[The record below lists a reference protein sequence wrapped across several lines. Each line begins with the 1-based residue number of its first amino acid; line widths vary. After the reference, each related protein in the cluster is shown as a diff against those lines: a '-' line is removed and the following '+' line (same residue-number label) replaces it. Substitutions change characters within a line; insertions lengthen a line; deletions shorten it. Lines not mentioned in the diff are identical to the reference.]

1 MGTAAQ
7 VWEMCGEVWKWAE
20 AKGVFPIFLSSPN
33 TALRRSPPRLLESVP
48 RPGQERTA
56 ISLGF
61 QCVQLLISDFLP
73 TLPKE
78 HIPKT
83 LDVVALFAQQVRWN
97 GG

>member
-1 MGTAAQ
+1 MGPASQ
-7 VWEMCGEVWKWAE
+7 VCGGEGIRKE
-20 AKGVFPIFLSSPN
+20 ATECQYHFPTPHTPIQHY
-33 TALRRSPPRLLESVP
+33 PPRLLESVP

-83 LDVVALFAQQVRWN
+83 LDVVALFAQQAS
-97 GG
+97 